1 MKLEKEYIVNYY
13 NNFYNKS
20 DFKYYNE
27 KISLKFLK
35 VICKICKIK
44 PGSRILDLGCG
55 TGIYT
60 YLFQKLG
67 YESIGIDISETA
79 IKKAKEQYPLSKF
92 EVMDALNLTFDK
104 KYFDVIFLFGC
115 SVVNTDVLEDIDSVF
130 KYLIDYL
137 KNGGYIVYIGG
148 SNLSGK
154 QCYNSEWYNH
164 TLKELKMIT
173 YNKSYNIKGPYLT
186 HLRIIY
192 YLDKFGI
199 SKIISLI
206 LRIKLLNFQR
216 KVIYF
221 IN

>member
-67 YESIGIDISETA
+67 YESIGIDISENA

-104 KYFDVIFLFGC
+104 KYFDMIFLFGC
-115 SVVNTDVLEDIDSVF
+115 SIVNTDVLEDIDSVF

-154 QCYNSEWYNH
+154 QGENSEWYNH
-164 TLKELKMIT
+164 TLSELKMIS

-192 YLDKFGI
+192 FLGKFGI

-206 LRIKLLNFQR
+206 LSIKLFNFQR

-221 IN
+221 IS